1 MDYIVCNLFTI
12 RMSLEI
18 VVGPMFS
25 GKSTYA
31 LSYIRRQLA
40 IKKNVVVIKPAIDT
54 RYSSESVL
62 VTHDRETSP
71 CIMWDVN
78 DNLFPTQSMQDADVI
93 VFEEAQFFKGLES
106 IVVYILQSMHKSI
119 LVVGL
124 DGDAKQCLFGEILRL
139 IPFANK
145 VTKLCALC
153 SRCGDGT
160 EAPFTIKHSQL
171 VQQVDVGGTDKYE
184 AVCLKHLREHI
195 INV

>member
-1 MDYIVCNLFTI
+1 
-12 RMSLEI
+12 MSLEI

-40 IKKNVVVIKPAIDT
+40 IKKNVVVIKPNIDN
-54 RYSSESVL
+54 RYSTESLL
-62 VTHDRETSP
+62 VTHDKETTP
-71 CIMWDVN
+71 CIMWDVM
-78 DNLFPTQSMQDADVI
+78 DNLHPTQSMYDADVI
-93 VFEEAQFFKGLES
+93 VFEEAQFFKGLETF
-106 IVVYILQSMHKSI
+106 IIYILQSMHKSI

-124 DGDAKQCLFGEILRL
+124 DGDAKQNQFGEILRL
-139 IPFANK
+139 IPYANK

-153 SRCGDGT
+153 SKCGDGT

-171 VQQVDVGGTDKYE
+171 VQQVDVGGIDKYE
-184 AVCLKHLREHI
+184 AVCLKHLREHL